1 MPGSLSLITASFRSE
16 DHGSA
21 IGTWAGLT
29 GAAASMGPFL
39 GGSLV
44 DAVSWRLVFLINVPL
59 AAVALLVT
67 IRHVPE
73 SHDPQAGKRPDF
85 AGAAAATLGLT
96 GVVFALIQGPAHGWS
111 PFVVLAGFVGLAAL
125 VAFPFIEM
133 RVTSPLVPL
142 GIFRSRQFSGANVT
156 TFVVYA
162 ALGVALFLVV
172 VELQTVL
179 GYSALEAGTATL
191 PITC

>member
-1 MPGSLSLITASFRSE
+1 M
-16 DHGSA
+16 
-21 IGTWAGLT
+21 
-29 GAAASMGPFL
+29 
-39 GGSLV
+39 
-44 DAVSWRLVFLINVPL
+44 FLINVPL
-59 AAVALLVT
+59 AAVALFVT
-67 IRHVPE
+67 LRHVPE

-85 AGAAAATLGLT
+85 AGAVAATLGLT

-111 PFVVLAGFVGLAAL
+111 PFVILAGLVGLAAL

-179 GYSALEAGTATL
+179 GYSAIEAGSATL
-191 PITC
+191 PITVLMLVLSPGPDGWRSASARASR